1 MKRNLLFAAV
11 LIFSTAVFSL
21 EVKSQ
26 YTHIYEDDEGASELK
41 NLSLG
46 SKVLNDFQE
55 TVFSF
60 DSSYNEIKSTHR
72 QLNIDLKNFNFSSFY
87 KNDFFGLTG
96 SFGFFDSSE
105 IKTDFGKKISNDGAY
120 GFYMG
125 FEAPFEIYQLE
136 LKPWY
141 YFGSVNFRQG
151 DFAYFMGYPVVPYF
165 MFYGLDMTYKK
176 NWLQLMYIP
185 VNINILTNDSLD
197 LFSSNHFLTGGL
209 YWQEYNLYFDEVK
222 ICLNPFAGYYF
233 VNGKFN
239 GALTQENQQVIYF
252 VFDYF
257 KINAAYNIHSALI
270 GSNAKLFYKFI
281 KLNFDSAILFILHE
295 SADVNIAWKKLDGL
309 ATWQE
314 KLIWNSLDM
323 EMLGSRKF
331 SFDDLDKAGLFVCNL
346 AAEISFLKNH
356 GAINL
361 QKKIFVPFSL
371 KKEQVEQ
378 TEETTQT
385 VEVSEVDK
393 SLVKNILMS
402 GITVGVTIRL

>member
-1 MKRNLLFAAV
+1 MLF
-11 LIFSTAVFSL
+11 FSTAVFSL

-26 YTHIYEDDEGASELK
+26 YTRIYEDEDGASSIK
-41 NLSLG
+41 NYTFDG
-46 SKVLNDFQE
+46 EILNDSRE
-55 TVFSF
+55 PVFSL
-60 DSSYNEIKSTHR
+60 DVSYNEIKSTHR
-72 QLNIDLKNFNFSSFY
+72 QLNSELQNFNFSSFY
-87 KNDFFGLTG
+87 KNNYFGLTG
-96 SFGFFDSSE
+96 SFGCFDTSE
-105 IKTDFGKKISNDGAY
+105 IKTDFGIKISNDGAH
-120 GFYMG
+120 GFYLG
-125 FEAPFEIYQLE
+125 FETPFEIYQLE

-151 DFAYFMGYPVVPYF
+151 DFAYFMGYPLVPSF
-165 MFYGLDMTYKK
+165 MLFGLDFTYKK
-176 NWLQLMYIP
+176 HYLQLIYTP
-185 VNINILTNDSLD
+185 VKINILTNDSLD

-346 AAEISFLKNH
+346 AAEINFLKNH
-356 GAINL
+356 GAINF
-361 QKKIFVPFSL
+361 QKKILLPFTL
-371 KKEQVEQ
+371 KKKQSEQ
-378 TEETTQT
+378 TEVKSEST
-385 VEVSEVDK
+385 EVSEVDRN
-393 SLVKNILMS
+393 LIKNILMS